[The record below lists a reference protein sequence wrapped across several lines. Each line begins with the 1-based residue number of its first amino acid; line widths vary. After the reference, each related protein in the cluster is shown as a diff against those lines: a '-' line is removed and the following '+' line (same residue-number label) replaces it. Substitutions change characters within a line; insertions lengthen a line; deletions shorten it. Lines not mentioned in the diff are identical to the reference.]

1 MASLD
6 DALRRVPP
14 QSLDAEESVLG
25 GVLLDLHAL
34 DRAIEVMG
42 AEDFYREAHR
52 KIFRA
57 MLALSEKGEPIDLVT
72 LSDTLKSRG
81 ELQDIGGATY
91 LAELVDKVPSA
102 ANIAHYARIVREKA
116 VMRSLINVAN
126 EISGRC
132 YNGEEDIEQF
142 LDEAE
147 RLIFEVSEKRVRPAF
162 YKMSDMIMDT
172 VKTVER
178 LFERKE
184 LVTGVPTGFLDL
196 DRMTAGLQPADLII
210 VAARPSMGKCLKY
223 DAEIVDAETGEVRT
237 IEEIC
242 QTQKVNL
249 LTLGG
254 QLKLHSTSPSHYIPD
269 GVKPVYRVRTALGR
283 EVETTL
289 SHPFLTL
296 AGWRPLTELK
306 VGDRVAVPRTLPVF
320 GHGDL
325 PDHTVKL
332 LGYLLGDGDLTEA
345 CPRFTNG
352 NARIMAD
359 FIESTEQFGGLRTTV
374 SDNHGTRTPTCRIA
388 AQRKDTTDCAREIG
402 KKIREVRSQLRISQ
416 RQLAFQLNVSP
427 ALLCLIEKG
436 GQFPAQSF
444 LQRIA
449 EILRTPLAEF
459 VKDSDELVR
468 DNGLTR
474 WLREQGLMGKGAAEK
489 FIPPIVFTLPKAKI
503 ALFLNRLFSCDGSAF
518 VYKTQQAGISYSSVS
533 PKLACQVQHL
543 LLRFSILSKLREK
556 RVRYKDTQRVA
567 YEVEILSSADI
578 LTFAREIG
586 IFGKEAALEQVMNT
600 VSSRRQGWTKDT
612 LPMEVWALVNAV
624 KATKSWSEIYKQ
636 MGRASSHNIHNWR
649 RQPRRETLHL
659 IGQVLESQQ
668 LMALATS
675 DVYWDTIVA
684 IEYIGDHRVYDLT
697 VPETH
702 NFVANDVLVHNTA
715 FVLNIAQYVALHAN
729 TAVGVF
735 SLEMSKEQ
743 LVMRMLCSEARVDNA
758 KVRTGYLGERD
769 FPRLAMAAGRLAE
782 APVFIDDTP
791 AQNVLELRAKA
802 RRLKRESNVGLIVI
816 DYLQLMRGL
825 TSSENRTQE
834 LSEISRSLK
843 SLAKE
848 LNVPVIALSQLNR
861 QVEQRADKR
870 PMMSDIRE
878 SGSIEQDADVIM
890 FIYRDEVYKS
900 DSQDEGVAEIVVGKQ
915 RNGPT
920 GTVRLAF
927 RREYTRF
934 DNLTMGE
941 PEAPPPEESEGG

>member
-34 DRAIEVMG
+34 DRAIEVMS

-210 VAARPSMGKCLKY
+210 VAARPSMGK
-223 DAEIVDAETGEVRT
+223 
-237 IEEIC
+237 
-242 QTQKVNL
+242 
-249 LTLGG
+249 
-254 QLKLHSTSPSHYIPD
+254 
-269 GVKPVYRVRTALGR
+269 
-283 EVETTL
+283 
-289 SHPFLTL
+289 
-296 AGWRPLTELK
+296 
-306 VGDRVAVPRTLPVF
+306 
-320 GHGDL
+320 
-325 PDHTVKL
+325 
-332 LGYLLGDGDLTEA
+332 
-345 CPRFTNG
+345 
-352 NARIMAD
+352 
-359 FIESTEQFGGLRTTV
+359 
-374 SDNHGTRTPTCRIA
+374 
-388 AQRKDTTDCAREIG
+388 
-402 KKIREVRSQLRISQ
+402 
-416 RQLAFQLNVSP
+416 
-427 ALLCLIEKG
+427 
-436 GQFPAQSF
+436 
-444 LQRIA
+444 
-449 EILRTPLAEF
+449 
-459 VKDSDELVR
+459 
-468 DNGLTR
+468 
-474 WLREQGLMGKGAAEK
+474 
-489 FIPPIVFTLPKAKI
+489 
-503 ALFLNRLFSCDGSAF
+503 
-518 VYKTQQAGISYSSVS
+518 
-533 PKLACQVQHL
+533 
-543 LLRFSILSKLREK
+543 
-556 RVRYKDTQRVA
+556 
-567 YEVEILSSADI
+567 
-578 LTFAREIG
+578 
-586 IFGKEAALEQVMNT
+586 
-600 VSSRRQGWTKDT
+600 
-612 LPMEVWALVNAV
+612 
-624 KATKSWSEIYKQ
+624 
-636 MGRASSHNIHNWR
+636 
-649 RQPRRETLHL
+649 
-659 IGQVLESQQ
+659 
-668 LMALATS
+668 
-675 DVYWDTIVA
+675 
-684 IEYIGDHRVYDLT
+684 
-697 VPETH
+697 
-702 NFVANDVLVHNTA
+702 TA

-802 RRLKRESNVGLIVI
+802 RRLKREANVGLVVI

-848 LNVPVIALSQLNR
+848 LNIPVIALSQLNR

-934 DNLTMGE
+934 DNLTMGDTE
-941 PEAPPPEESEGG
+941 SPPPPEEGEGP